1 MKKRSVSLSQSRM
14 LGSSQALLKI
24 KKSAILKI
32 KAHRRSKKNTYD
44 VKELK
49 YSFTRDDLIILP
61 MKKGMPWASP
71 SLDA

>member
-24 KKSAILKI
+24 K
-32 KAHRRSKKNTYD
+32 AHRCSKKRTYD

-61 MKKGMPWASP
+61 MKKWMPWASP

>member
-24 KKSAILKI
+24 KGTILKI
-32 KAHRRSKKNTYD
+32 KADRRSKKNTYD

>member
-14 LGSSQALLKI
+14 LGSSQTLLKN
-24 KKSAILKI
+24 KSTILKI
-32 KAHRRSKKNTYD
+32 KAHRRSKKSTYD

>member
-1 MKKRSVSLSQSRM
+1 MKKRSMSLSQSRM

-24 KKSAILKI
+24 K
-32 KAHRRSKKNTYD
+32 AHRRSKKSTYD

-49 YSFTRDDLIILP
+49 YSFTRDDLIILT

>member
-14 LGSSQALLKI
+14 LGSNRVYLKI
-24 KKSAILKI
+24 KVLKI
-32 KAHRRSKKNTYD
+32 KAHRRSKKSTYD

>member
-14 LGSSQALLKI
+14 LGSNQVDHKN
-24 KKSAILKI
+24 KNNILKI
-32 KAHRRSKKNTYD
+32 KAHRRSKKSTYD

-49 YSFTRDDLIILP
+49 YSFTRDDLIILT
-61 MKKGMPWASP
+61 MKKGMPKASP